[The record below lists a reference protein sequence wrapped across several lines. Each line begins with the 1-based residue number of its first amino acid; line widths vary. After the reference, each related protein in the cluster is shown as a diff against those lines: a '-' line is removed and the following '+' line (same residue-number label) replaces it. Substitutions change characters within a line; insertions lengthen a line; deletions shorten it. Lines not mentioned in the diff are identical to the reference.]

1 MNAVLE
7 FKAAVTIIWFATVA
21 ECISAG
27 CTGGQTFLFAAHL
40 VAVRASL
47 QTGAISTPPARI
59 IIAFSPLAVGLLA
72 TNTTRH
78 RFTAFAF
85 PHRQLFFDVVGE
97 ILAVTAHCRVAYIA
111 DMHLR
116 FPCFEAV
123 RAASAGLLQVM
134 ASCCMEESDQY
145 IRLSMGQ
152 WELLRAVMMAYE
164 NTTALLHLHT
174 HNKWWNRQSRTSF
187 RRF

>member
-1 MNAVLE
+1 MNTVLE
-7 FKAAVTIIWFATVA
+7 FTAAVVIVFFAAVA

-27 CTGGQTFLFAAHL
+27 CTGGETFFCAAHL
-40 VAVRASL
+40 VAVSASL
-47 QTGAISTPPARI
+47 QTGAINTPPARI

-85 PHRQLFFDVVGE
+85 PHRKLLFVEVVGR

-152 WELLRAVMMAYE
+152 WELLATVMMAYE
-164 NTTALLHLHT
+164 N
-174 HNKWWNRQSRTSF
+174 
-187 RRF
+187 